1 MKKVLGLLAL
11 AVLGI
16 FGLAAC
22 TGQTYEIALITDVG
36 NIDDESFNQGAWEG
50 VVEYAEENEISY
62 EYFQPSEDSNA
73 ARIEQIENAI
83 DKGAKIVVCP
93 GYLFETAIYE
103 VQNDY
108 PDVAFLLL
116 DGEPH
121 DADYNY
127 ETADNVHNVLYKE
140 EQSGFLAGYGA
151 VMDGY
156 RELGFVGGM
165 AVPAVVRF
173 GYGYI
178 QGADYAAQELGL
190 DDGAIN
196 IKYYYADAFEGSA
209 ALETKMDGWYEAGT
223 EVVFACGGGLYT
235 SVVAAAENTEDGK
248 VIGVDVDQGHIS
260 DVVITSAMKNLTGS
274 VVMAL
279 EAFFE
284 NDEEW
289 PEEYAGETAVL
300 GVTNDGVGLPTN
312 DDSWRFDSFTVS
324 EYEAIFQDLVDGE
337 VTVSDDTETEPTTSA
352 KVTVDY
358 DA

>member
-22 TGQTYEIALITDVG
+22 TGQTYDIALITDVG

-50 VVEYAEENEISY
+50 VVEYAEENDISY

-83 DKGAKIVVCP
+83 GKGAKIVVCP

-103 VQNDY
+103 VQYDY

-121 DADYNY
+121 DADDNY
-127 ETADNVHNVLYKE
+127 DTAENVHNVLYKE
-140 EQSGFLAGYGA
+140 EQSGFLAGYAA
-151 VMDGY
+151 VKEGF

-165 AVPAVVRF
+165 AAPAVVRF
-173 GYGYI
+173 GYGYV
-178 QGADYAAQELGL
+178 QGADYAAQELEL
-190 DDGAIN
+190 ADDAVN
-196 IKYYYADAFEGSA
+196 IKYYYADAFEGSPG
-209 ALETKMDGWYEAGT
+209 LESKMDGWYSGGT

-235 SVVAAAENTEDGK
+235 SVVAAAENAEK
-248 VIGVDVDQGHIS
+248 AVIGVDVDQSHIS
-260 DVVITSAMKNLTGS
+260 DVIITSAMKNLTGS
-274 VVMAL
+274 VVTAL

-284 NDEEW
+284 NEEDW

-312 DDSWRFDSFTVS
+312 DEAWRFDNFTQT
-324 EYEAIFQDLVDGE
+324 EYDAIFQDLEDGT
-337 VTVSDDTETEPTTSA
+337 VTVSDDTENEPTTSA
-352 KVTVDY
+352 KVNVDY